1 MRQSRNRCRY
11 REDMIEGARM
21 RSRVVSTLVL
31 TIVITSTLSVS
42 IAQSPKEPTATL
54 ERNIRA
60 ELGFLASDAMQGRGS
75 GTNFE
80 RLAAEYIGSQFRQF
94 GLEPGGDTDDAG
106 NKTYVQRVP
115 LNSGVVPTGEQRNTW
130 NAI

>member
-11 REDMIEGARM
+11 REDMIEGAGM

-31 TIVITSTLSVS
+31 IIVITSTLSVS
-42 IAQSPKEPTATL
+42 FAQSPKEPTATL

-80 RLAAEYIGSQFRQF
+80 RVAAEYIGSQFRQF
-94 GLEPGGDTDDAG
+94 GLEAGGDADA
-106 NKTYVQRVP
+106 
-115 LNSGVVPTGEQRNTW
+115 TGT
-130 NAI
+130 